1 LIDGERW
8 EASAGERV
16 LVQLSEG
23 THRVEVRKSGY
34 RTYSSSVRVRAGE
47 TATVNVSLTEG
58 Q

>member
-1 LIDGERW
+1 
-8 EASAGERV
+8 V

-34 RTYSSSVRVRAGE
+34 RTYTSTVRVRAGE
-47 TATVNVSLTEG
+47 TATLNVSLTEG